1 MVKLP
6 ETLAAALAEKNL
18 GVTVAFPQ
26 KRFTPNLAGPRIM
39 IGVEAIRYEPAGLDN
54 ALFRNADGVTQRGR
68 RVSGT
73 LFLESYSSYPK
84 SARQDATLLPL
95 VLNAVLGE
103 LGDYT
108 VGAIWLD
115 PPYYDAGTD
124 CFRHRLRIELSA
136 YCYQTA

>member
-84 SARQDATLLPL
+84 SARQDATL
-95 VLNAVLGE
+95 
-103 LGDYT
+103 
-108 VGAIWLD
+108 IRLD